1 MKFKKAFA
9 VILAVA
15 MVITLMPTMAFATT
29 SNNIS
34 GVKTVAKNTVFASTL
49 ELEVKG
55 NPQNWNV
62 DSNGDIIEEVTLDID
77 NAKWYYGDSGS
88 EETSSKLSADAFGV
102 DTEAVK
108 AKIVGNANITTA
120 EVEYCSP
127 TSVILT
133 IDQDSGS
140 SKVLETGDVIELTL
154 NLKSTTSTGDVTV
167 DLAST
172 SGNITGGSY
181 TIATVVS
188 AATAATVPDAGTDD
202 LELITIRNS
211 DQTASDIVIR
221 ETSAG
226 VVTGAGTHSFTLT
239 LPKEVSWNGVM
250 EKKND
255 AECNTYAYVSGS
267 LLDDSDPANLVVTI
281 DPNNSRKLT
290 ITFKASTDNG
300 LRRTLTI
307 TPVVDTTK
315 NAKEG
320 DLTVTLRGTQGDI
333 SDASNL
339 VIGQIGQAD
348 VSVYVDEE
356 DYSEGEIPALYSGLD
371 VATADQDASD
381 YDQDDIA
388 IITIKENK
396 AGNLTAGKYIDFT
409 FDPQV
414 QLLGDVMVSANG
426 AAATKAA
433 GLDSKATY
441 NKDKDRSTF
450 GYKIAPNDVIE
461 EENELKFYIPI
472 TVEAGFEGD
481 VECVVSG
488 AAAGI
493 AEDVTVVVATAK
505 PVLTVETEVS
515 EVRTGIQNQ
524 KINDIILTETEAG
537 ALKDVDNTKAAEDVV
552 ATHDVTVELP
562 FELAKDAT
570 VEVTDGDLEIDS
582 VNAKKGSSSISFEI
596 DAESV
601 DKASTITISDL
612 EITLSRNPAEGGYDI
627 KTLGDAVVNNGA
639 YNDDAFA
646 DAYVSEGAIEI
657 ITPADPSIID
667 NKINATFVVGE
678 SQYSN
683 NGVTVAMDVASFI
696 QNNRTYVPVRYL
708 ANALGVTDENI
719 AWNEGARTV
728 TLTGANTVVKLTVGS
743 NIITTSTGTITA
755 DVPVIIQNNRTYLPA
770 RFVANAFGA
779 DVAWDAATRT
789 VTITK

>member
-15 MVITLMPTMAFATT
+15 MVITLMPTMAFAAT
-29 SNNIS
+29 SNIVS
-34 GVKTVAKNTVFASTL
+34 GVQTVAKNTEFETTL
-49 ELEVKG
+49 ELEVKNDPNNWTAVG
-55 NPQNWNV
+55 NVITQ
-62 DSNGDIIEEVTLDID
+62 EVTLALD
-77 NAKWYYGDSGS
+77 NAKWAYGDSKGS
-88 EETSSKLSADAFGV
+88 LDTASKLTSAAFDETVKPVTAKVTGGAIANPTTGV
-102 DTEAVK
+102 
-108 AKIVGNANITTA
+108 

-133 IDQDSGS
+133 IDKDQ
-140 SKVLETGDVIELTL
+140 KANFKTGCIIQLTL
-154 NLKSTTSTGDVTV
+154 SLKSTTSTGDVTV
-167 DLAST
+167 DMDST
-172 SGNITGGSY
+172 SGDITSG
-181 TIATVVS
+181 TFTVATVVS
-188 AATAATVPDAGTDD
+188 KATVATVPDADTDD
-202 LELITIRNS
+202 LELVTIRNS
-211 DQTASDIVIR
+211 NQTASDIVIR
-221 ETSAG
+221 ETTPG
-226 VVTGAGTHSFTLT
+226 VVSGSQTFTIT
-239 LPKEVSWNGVM
+239 LPKEVSWNNSMITGA
-250 EKKND
+250 N
-255 AECNTYAYVSGS
+255 VSGS
-267 LLDDSDPANLVVTI
+267 MLNGSATVKI
-281 DPNNSRKLT
+281 DPTNNRVLT
-290 ITFKASTDNG
+290 VSFEASLDNG

-320 DLTVTLRGTQGDI
+320 DLAVTLRGEGNI

-339 VIGQIGQAD
+339 VIAKIGQAD

-371 VATADQDASD
+371 VDTAGQNASV

-388 IITIKENK
+388 VITIKENK

-414 QLLGDVMVSANG
+414 QLLGNVMVSANG
-426 AAATKAA
+426 ATATKAD
-433 GLDSKATY
+433 GLDSNASFDKG
-441 NKDKDRSTF
+441 KDRSTF
-450 GYKIAPNDVIE
+450 GYKIDSADLNPSG
-461 EENELKFYIPI
+461 ENELKFYIPI

-524 KINDIILTETEAG
+524 KINDITLTETEAG
-537 ALKDVDNTKAAEDVV
+537 ALVSVAGYDDVQ
-552 ATHDVTVELP
+552 VELP
-562 FELAKDAT
+562 FTLAKDAT
-570 VEVTDGDLEIDS
+570 VEVTDGDLEIDT
-582 VNAKKGSSSISFEI
+582 VKAKKGSSTISFEI

-627 KTLGDAVVNNGA
+627 RTLGDAVIDNGA

-779 DVAWDAATRT
+779 DVAWNAATRT

>member
-1 MKFKKAFA
+1 M
-9 VILAVA
+9 
-15 MVITLMPTMAFATT
+15 T
-29 SNNIS
+29 
-34 GVKTVAKNTVFASTL
+34 G
-49 ELEVKG
+49 
-55 NPQNWNV
+55 
-62 DSNGDIIEEVTLDID
+62 
-77 NAKWYYGDSGS
+77 
-88 EETSSKLSADAFGV
+88 
-102 DTEAVK
+102 
-108 AKIVGNANITTA
+108 
-120 EVEYCSP
+120 
-127 TSVILT
+127 
-133 IDQDSGS
+133 GS
-140 SKVLETGDVIELTL
+140 SVIELTL

-181 TIATVVS
+181 TVATVVS

-211 DQTASDIVIR
+211 GQTASDIVIR

-226 VVTGAGTHSFTLT
+226 VVAAGEQHSFTLT
-239 LPKEVSWNGVM
+239 LPKEVSWS
-250 EKKND
+250 
-255 AECNTYAYVSGS
+255 NTMKPANVSGS
-267 LLDDSDPANLVVTI
+267 MAANVTGVTI
-281 DPNNSRKLT
+281 DPTNSRVLT
-290 ITFKASTDNG
+290 ITFTASADNG

-320 DLTVTLRGTQGDI
+320 DLTVALRGIDGDI

-339 VIGQIGQAD
+339 VIGKIGQAA

-371 VATADQDASD
+371 VDTAGDYASE

-409 FDPQV
+409 FDSQV
-414 QLLGDVMVSANG
+414 QLLGDVVVKANG
-426 AAATKAA
+426 DQVAPVPDDLKDLG
-433 GLDSKATY
+433 GLDSNAKY
-441 NKDKDRSTF
+441 NPAKNRSSF
-450 GYKIAPNDVIE
+450 GYKIDANDITE

-515 EVRTGIQNQ
+515 EVRTGVQNQ
-524 KINDIILTETEAG
+524 KINDIVLTETEAG
-537 ALKDVDNTKAAEDVV
+537 ALEDVENKEYADGNV
-552 ATHDVTVELP
+552 VTHDVTVELP
-562 FELAKDAT
+562 FALAKDAT

-582 VNAKKGSSSISFEI
+582 VNAKKGSSIISFAI
-596 DAESV
+596 DAASI
-601 DKASTITISDL
+601 DKASTITISGL

-627 KTLGDAVVNNGA
+627 KTYGDAVIDNGA

-646 DAYVSEGAIEI
+646 DAYVSEDAIEI

-667 NKINATFVVGE
+667 NKVDAKFVVGE
-678 SQYSN
+678 SQYTN
-683 NGVTVAMDVASFI
+683 NGVTVAMDAASFI

-719 AWNEGARTV
+719 AWSEGARTV
-728 TLTGANTVVKLTVGS
+728 TLTGPNTVVTLTVGS
-743 NIITTSTGTITA
+743 NVITTSTGTITA
-755 DVPVIIQNNRTYLPA
+755 DVPVIIKDNRTYLPA

>member
-15 MVITLMPTMAFATT
+15 MVITLMPTMAFAAT
-29 SNNIS
+29 SNTFS
-34 GVKTVAKNTVFASTL
+34 GVQTVAKNQNFDSVLEFEVTNDPNNWATDST
-49 ELEVKG
+49 
-55 NPQNWNV
+55 NNITQ
-62 DSNGDIIEEVTLDID
+62 EVTLDVD
-77 NAKWYYGDSGS
+77 NAKWRYKDGATEKTSTKLSSNALDSGTATENAVEIKVVGEDGQAKS
-88 EETSSKLSADAFGV
+88 LSTMTVAYATSNSVTL
-102 DTEAVK
+102 TI
-108 AKIVGNANITTA
+108 AKNANPA
-120 EVEYCSP
+120 QG
-127 TSVILT
+127 LA
-133 IDQDSGS
+133 
-140 SKVLETGDVIELTL
+140 KGDVIQLTL
-154 NLKSTTSTGDVTV
+154 HLKSTTSTGDVTV
-167 DLAST
+167 NVESYE
-172 SGNITGGSY
+172 NQITAGEF

-188 AATAATVPDAGTDD
+188 GGTAATVSDAGDD
-202 LELITIRNS
+202 LELVTIRNS
-211 DQTASDIVIR
+211 KQATSDIVIR
-221 ETSAG
+221 ETTAG
-226 VVTGAGTHSFTLT
+226 SIGTGPQSFTLT
-239 LPKEVSWNGVM
+239 LPKEVSWNADM
-250 EKKND
+250 DTN
-255 AECNTYAYVSGS
+255 ATTYITGSMLGSG
-267 LLDDSDPANLVVTI
+267 LDVTI
-281 DPNNSRKLT
+281 DGRVLTVTFNSGAVSNTRRSLT
-290 ITFKASTDNG
+290 IQ
-300 LRRTLTI
+300 
-307 TPVVDTTK
+307 PVVDTTK

-320 DLTVTLRGTQGDI
+320 DLAVTLRGEGNI

-339 VIGQIGQAD
+339 VIAKIGQAD

-371 VATADQDASD
+371 VDTAGQNASV

-388 IITIKENK
+388 VITIKENK

-414 QLLGDVMVSANG
+414 QLLGNVMVSANG
-426 AAATKAA
+426 ATATKAA
-433 GLDSKATY
+433 GLDSNASFDKG
-441 NKDKDRSTF
+441 KDRSTF
-450 GYKIAPNDVIE
+450 GYKIDSADLNPSG
-461 EENELKFYIPI
+461 ENELKFYIPI

-524 KINDIILTETEAG
+524 KINDITLTETEAG
-537 ALKDVDNTKAAEDVV
+537 ALVSVAGYDDVK
-552 ATHDVTVELP
+552 VELP
-562 FELAKDAT
+562 FTLAKDAT
-570 VEVTDGDLEIDS
+570 VEVTDGDLEIDT
-582 VNAKKGSSSISFEI
+582 VKAKKDSSTISFEI

-612 EITLSRNPAEGGYDI
+612 EISLSRNPAEGGYDI
-627 KTLGDAVVNNGA
+627 RTLGNAVIDNGA

-779 DVAWDAATRT
+779 DVAWNAATRT

>member
-34 GVKTVAKNTVFASTL
+34 GVKTVAKNTPFSSTL

-55 NPQNWNV
+55 NPQNWNL
-62 DSNGDIIEEVTLDID
+62 DTTTGMITEEVTLDVD
-77 NAKWYYGDSGS
+77 NAKWRYVNSAGT
-88 EETSSKLSADAFGV
+88 EETSSKLSQDAFVG
-102 DTEAVK
+102 TNKTPAVK
-108 AKIVGNANITTA
+108 ASLVGYDQATDPVL

-133 IDQDSGS
+133 IDQKNGQNL
-140 SKVLETGDVIELTL
+140 LEAGDVIELTL

-181 TIATVVS
+181 TVATVVS

-211 DQTASDIVIR
+211 GQTASDIVIR

-226 VVTGAGTHSFTLT
+226 VVAGAQTFTLT
-239 LPKEVSWNGVM
+239 LPKEVSWNGCM
-250 EKKND
+250 EKTEND
-255 AECNTYAYVSGS
+255 PIKDYKYISGS
-267 LLDDSDPANLVVTI
+267 LLNSSTDANLVVAI
-281 DPNNSRKLT
+281 DPDNNRKLT
-290 ITFKASTDNG
+290 VTFEASEDNG

-307 TPVVDTTK
+307 TPVVNTTK

-320 DLTVTLRGTQGDI
+320 DLTVTLRGTSGDI

-339 VIGQIGQAD
+339 VIGKVGQAD

-356 DYSEGEIPALYSGLD
+356 DYSEGEIPALYSGLKTD
-371 VATADQDASD
+371 IT
-381 YDQDDIA
+381 DDDNIA
-388 IITIKENK
+388 VITIKENK

-414 QLLGDVMVSANG
+414 QLLDTVRVEANG
-426 AAATKAA
+426 DRGA
-433 GLDSKATY
+433 GFLENGTPDL
-441 NKDKDRSTF
+441 DKDRSTF
-450 GYKIAPNDVIE
+450 GYKIADEDLNGAD
-461 EENELKFYIPI
+461 ENELKFYIPI
-472 TVEAGFEGD
+472 TIEAGFEGD

-505 PVLTVETEVS
+505 PVLTVATEVS
-515 EVRTGIQNQ
+515 EVRTGIQKQ
-524 KINDIILTETEAG
+524 TINNITLTETEAG
-537 ALKDVDNTKAAEDVV
+537 ALEAGKEVK
-552 ATHDVTVELP
+552 VELP
-562 FELAKDAT
+562 FKLSKDAT
-570 VEVTDGDLEIDS
+570 VEVTDGDLEIKD
-582 VNAKKGSSSISFEI
+582 VDLVADADGNKDKVITFDI
-596 DAESV
+596 DAESL

-612 EITLSRNPAEGGYDI
+612 EITLDRNPAEGGYDI
-627 KTLGDAVVNNGA
+627 EVYGNAVIDNGD
-639 YNDDAFA
+639 YNDKKFA
-646 DAYVSEGAIEI
+646 DAYVSEDAIEI
-657 ITPADPSIID
+657 ITPADSSIID
-667 NKINATFVVGE
+667 NKVDAKFVVGE
-678 SQYSN
+678 SQYTN
-683 NGVTVAMDVASFI
+683 NGVTVAMDAASFI

-719 AWNEGARTV
+719 AWSEGARTV
-728 TLTGANTVVKLTVGS
+728 TLTGPNTVVTLTVGS
-743 NIITTSTGTITA
+743 NVITTSTGTITA
-755 DVPVIIQNNRTYLPA
+755 DVPVIIKDNRTYLPA

>member
-29 SNNIS
+29 SNNIA
-34 GVKTVAKNTVFASTL
+34 GVKTVAKNTVFSSTL

-62 DSNGDIIEEVTLDID
+62 DTTNGKITEEVELNID
-77 NAKWYYGDSGS
+77 NAKWAYGTAGS
-88 EETSSKLSADAFGV
+88 EETSSKLSQEAFTGS
-102 DTEAVK
+102 VK
-108 AKIVGNANITTA
+108 AVSASLVGYTGGTDPVV

-127 TSVILT
+127 TSVLLT
-133 IDQDSGS
+133 IDQGGTAKTSP
-140 SKVLETGDVIELTL
+140 LETGDVIQLTL

-167 DLAST
+167 DMNST
-172 SGNITGGSY
+172 SGNITAGSF
-181 TIATVVS
+181 TVATVVS
-188 AATAATVPDAGTDD
+188 GATVATVPAADTDD
-202 LELITIRNS
+202 LELVTIRNS
-211 DQTASDIVIR
+211 NQTASDIVIR
-221 ETSAG
+221 ETTPG
-226 VVTGAGTHSFTLT
+226 VVSGTQTFTLT
-239 LPKEVSWNGVM
+239 LPKEVSWNNSM
-250 EKKND
+250 ETGTN
-255 AECNTYAYVSGS
+255 VSGS
-267 LLDDSDPANLVVTI
+267 MVDGSGATVKIDST
-281 DPNNSRKLT
+281 NSRVLT
-290 ITFKASTDNG
+290 IKFTASTDNG

-320 DLTVTLRGTQGDI
+320 DLTVTLRGTQGNI

-371 VATADQDASD
+371 VDTNKNASA

-414 QLLGDVMVSANG
+414 QLLGNVMVDANG
-426 AAATKAA
+426 NGAKRTGFDSNATFNKAE
-433 GLDSKATY
+433 
-441 NKDKDRSTF
+441 DRSTF
-450 GYKIAPNDVIE
+450 GYKIAPRDVVE

-524 KINDIILTETEAG
+524 TINDITLKETEAG
-537 ALKDVDNTKAAEDVV
+537 ALEADKEVKVK
-552 ATHDVTVELP
+552 LP
-562 FELAKDAT
+562 FALSKDAT

-582 VNAKKGSSSISFEI
+582 VSANKGDNIISFEI

-601 DKASTITISDL
+601 DNASTITISGL

-627 KTLGDAVVNNGA
+627 ETNGNAVIDNGA

-779 DVAWDAATRT
+779 DVAWNAATRT

>member
-34 GVKTVAKNTVFASTL
+34 GVKTVAKNTVFSSTL

-62 DSNGDIIEEVTLDID
+62 DTNGVITEEVTLDID
-77 NAKWYYGDSGS
+77 NAKWYYTNADGT
-88 EETSSKLSADAFGV
+88 EETSTKLSQDAFAGN
-102 DTEAVK
+102 TEAVI
-108 AKIVGNANITTA
+108 AEIVGNEDIDAT
-120 EVEYCSP
+120 VEYCSP
-127 TSVILT
+127 TSVILKIT
-133 IDQDSGS
+133 QNKDEN
-140 SKVLETGDVIELTL
+140 KMLKTGDVIELTL

-181 TIATVVS
+181 TVATVVS

-211 DQTASDIVIR
+211 GQTASDIVIR

-226 VVTGAGTHSFTLT
+226 VVADHKDGAGNSIPHKFTLT
-239 LPKEVSWNGVM
+239 LPKEVSWNGA
-250 EKKND
+250 K
-255 AECNTYAYVSGS
+255 VSGS
-267 LLDDSDPANLVVTI
+267 MMVANSAKVTV
-281 DPNNSRKLT
+281 DQANPRVLT
-290 ITFKASTDNG
+290 VEFTASADNG

-307 TPVVDTTK
+307 TPVVETTK

-320 DLTVTLRGTQGDI
+320 DLTVALRGIQGDI

-339 VIGQIGQAD
+339 VIGKIGQAA

-371 VATADQDASD
+371 VDINQNADR

-414 QLLGDVMVSANG
+414 QLLGNVMVSANG
-426 AAATKAA
+426 ADAARAL
-433 GLDSKATY
+433 GLDSNATY

-450 GYKIAPNDVIE
+450 GYKIAANDVAE

-515 EVRTGIQNQ
+515 EVRTGIQKQ
-524 KINDIILTETEAG
+524 TINNITLTETEAG
-537 ALKDVDNTKAAEDVV
+537 ALEAGKEVE
-552 ATHDVTVELP
+552 VELP
-562 FELAKDAT
+562 FKLSKDAT
-570 VEVTDGDLEIDS
+570 VEVTDGDLEIKNVELVENGDNKDK
-582 VNAKKGSSSISFEI
+582 VITFDI
-596 DAESV
+596 DAESL

-612 EITLSRNPAEGGYDI
+612 EITLDRNPAEGGYDI
-627 KTLGDAVVNNGA
+627 KTYGNAVIDNGE
-639 YNDDAFA
+639 YNDDKFA
-646 DAYVSEGAIEI
+646 DAYVSEDAIEI
-657 ITPADPSIID
+657 ITPADSSIID
-667 NKINATFVVGE
+667 NKVDAKFVVGE
-678 SQYSN
+678 SQYTN
-683 NGVTVAMDVASFI
+683 NGVTVAMDAASFI

-719 AWNEGARTV
+719 AWSEGARTV
-728 TLTGANTVVKLTVGS
+728 TLTGPNTVVTLTVGS
-743 NIITTSTGTITA
+743 NVITTSTGTITA
-755 DVPVIIQNNRTYLPA
+755 DVPVIIKDNRTYLPA